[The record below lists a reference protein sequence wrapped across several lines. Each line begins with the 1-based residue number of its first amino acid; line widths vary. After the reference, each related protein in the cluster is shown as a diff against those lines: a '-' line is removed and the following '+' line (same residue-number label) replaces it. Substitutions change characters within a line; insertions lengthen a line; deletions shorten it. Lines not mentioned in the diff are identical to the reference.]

1 MVIFS
6 SYVRSKQFL
15 SHYLHASCYLGNH
28 VWQSEEGEA
37 KQCPKK
43 EIKRQ
48 TMIYKTTA
56 QKTRNLTIRIT
67 TGSELV

>member
-1 MVIFS
+1 
-6 SYVRSKQFL
+6 
-15 SHYLHASCYLGNH
+15 LGNH
-28 VWQSEEGEA
+28 VWQSEEGQA

-56 QKTRNLTIRIT
+56 QKTRNLTIPIT